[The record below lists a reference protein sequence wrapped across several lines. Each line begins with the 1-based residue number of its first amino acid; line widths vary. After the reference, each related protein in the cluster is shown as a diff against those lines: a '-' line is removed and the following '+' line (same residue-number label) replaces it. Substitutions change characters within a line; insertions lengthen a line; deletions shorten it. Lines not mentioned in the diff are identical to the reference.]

1 MRFPLLRR
9 AMAWGL
15 GLAGLLVSARSE
27 AFIHVVAPGDT
38 LASIAERY
46 YGKIHYERILVAAN
60 LLDLEGGSRIVRG
73 MRLEVPALGHRRVRR
88 GDTWASLAAEHLGS
102 EDRAIVLSL
111 ANDSRPWLVPEEGAE
126 IVIPYNLRVIVRPGE
141 TLSTI
146 AGRFL
151 GNPNKAWKL
160 DQYNKFE
167 GRPVEPGTVVL
178 VPLTDLPLTEAGR
191 EAAAR
196 DAESV
201 ASQAAGDTLR
211 MQRRI
216 AQEMPLL
223 ISDVRAGRYVDAVAR
238 GSRFIASGALTEPQL
253 AAVYR
258 QLVEAYV
265 ALEATALARAA
276 CTEWRGRD
284 PGVKLDPMLLSPKI
298 LEVCT
303 PPQAAP

>member
-1 MRFPLLRR
+1 MRFPLFRR

-27 AFIHVVAPGDT
+27 AFIHVVATGDT

-46 YGKIHYERILVAAN
+46 YGKIHYERVLVAAN
-60 LLDLEGGSRIVRG
+60 LLDVEGGSSIVRG
-73 MRLEVPALGHRRVRR
+73 MRLEVPALGHRRIRR
-88 GDTWASLAAEHLGS
+88 GDTWATLAAEHLGS
-102 EDRAIVLSL
+102 PDRAIVLSL

-126 IVIPYNLRVIVRPGE
+126 IIIPYNLRVLVRSGD
-141 TLSTI
+141 TLGTI
-146 AGRFL
+146 ALRFL
-151 GNPNKAWKL
+151 GNANKAWKL

-191 EAAAR
+191 QAAAR
-196 DAESV
+196 DAEGV
-201 ASQAAGDTLR
+201 LSQSAGDTLKT
-211 MQRRI
+211 QRRI

-253 AAVYR
+253 AQVYR

-265 ALEATALARAA
+265 ALDATALARAA
-276 CTEWRGRD
+276 CTEWLGRE
-284 PGVKLDPMLLSPKI
+284 PVSKLDPMLLSPKI
-298 LEVCT
+298 LSACT
-303 PPQAAP
+303 PPKAAP